1 MTTEAIHIAGEH
13 EDRPVKIPVG
23 HAAKWLL
30 GNKTGTDGYNRVSVR
45 LYDFADTDDLACKT
59 TESDRV
65 TFADLGRMTCLAAS
79 LRYDRAHLLME
90 LSQEIDWPEQLPRLE
105 DLPSSERADDFIVH
119 DGVARGHALFRA
131 FKDHTGL
138 GSGTV
143 SKLLHLK
150 WPAFYPITDSQFLK
164 AYGRRAARVHSA
176 CRYLEG
182 SPSKDGNIRAYWF
195 AFRCDLARNNEALG
209 ALPEEVAQRARG
221 DVDAEAH
228 ADRLRQLE
236 PLRLLDML
244 AWKVGREM

>member
-150 WPAFYPITDSQFLK
+150 WPAFYPSPTPSSSRHTGAAPPASTALAGTLRGPPLRMATSVPIGSRSVAISLATTRLSGRCRKRSHSGPAVMSTLRRMPTDS
-164 AYGRRAARVHSA
+164 
-176 CRYLEG
+176 G
-182 SPSKDGNIRAYWF
+182 SWSR
-195 AFRCDLARNNEALG
+195 
-209 ALPEEVAQRARG
+209 
-221 DVDAEAH
+221 
-228 ADRLRQLE
+228 
-236 PLRLLDML
+236 
-244 AWKVGREM
+244 